1 MKILKVVLIILASV
15 IGITG
20 SIILGLYLTGGL
32 NEPVIVPE
40 NIYFAYETEDKTF
53 VEYEEDYYIDGATC
67 VALSSKTNN
76 TTQTNVTF
84 SFSAKNAITKYLKKL
99 EDNQLSST
107 DEAVYAKDAEGNIVV
122 FKVVRSN
129 YDYITDGNIILPKE
143 TNLNENFYVFTAL
156 NKEDNFNVG
165 GISTVFAQSENLE
178 LSKISKAFYVDVPV
192 NKIEISVL
200 NNTADKTEADKD
212 LLNLSTIYYASANF
226 FPARSAKL
234 YGTEELKKVVY
245 TLSSDERYV
254 SLINEDGSEAGDISF
269 VGRFKTEQATQEST
283 NAKIYAYVFKD
294 AKDYKTNAALN
305 ANELYAKMN
314 NSNTISKSIELSIK
328 DVAVDGFSIDP
339 NVANEGINL
348 AVNNLTTITVN
359 NSLHNPIKLKV
370 FGANSELVQN
380 EIQNV
385 YLSIISASGD
395 ATGEYFKVYNTESIL
410 IGGVRYYKIHFN
422 SNNPDNSYWEVSAL
436 SSELENVSIQLTYI
450 VDGQI
455 KTEEDSANLDQKYI
469 PISVAP
475 EIMPEVDWNEENA
488 LIPASELIGDDANKN
503 LLLLD
508 DNQKYIPVSYNLKN
522 LVKITN
528 IGDSPVYTQGKFF
541 VYAQKSLDLTKIIKN
556 CVEYTGTIEGINS
569 EDFNIYELTNSETL
583 QIFSLDSNSVVNFSL
598 IFAVIKHDAIGTPI
612 LDSNAHYQIVVVPE
626 TQTGKINNI
635 PFEISKVANLNNFSF
650 VAVEGAKTWGKIVQ
664 QKENNLR
671 FTITLEPSDVEIF
684 KTQVQLGNIYLK
696 AQIKNGEDYVDFNG
710 IYFSNNGK
718 IDLKNAL
725 SDGLAIFDNINNRLI
740 INLSTDQIEYSQ
752 TETAKDVRL
761 VLVYKQTQ
769 TITQKLETSPLSIY
783 SGKISSLTLN
793 SNPSF
798 NLGSIANIKVDK
810 TVGGETTYTYLN
822 PTGENQIISNLFD
835 QHNRLNINIQGYR
848 IDDTYSVESTDPTVI
863 KVQFDG
869 TGYLLNPVNAGSAT
883 VTIAP
888 NYPSNSNVITLNFT
902 VYSNYTQEGSIEE
915 EYNFQ
920 DDGTNSTLSFAN
932 ITNNEIEV
940 VPDGGAAIYV
950 NDFVYTC
957 TVLNEDI
964 TNYIDFTYQN
974 SYLTGFKIKKAFEMP
989 AMVVLYYSNETYSI
1003 FGAVSIKIAPFYALS
1018 GYIDSQTGA
1027 QKPEN
1032 SSAPAVFAETEV
1044 ELKNLKLVD
1053 FEGNENAGKTLV
1065 LNGFTNL
1072 DTNGWINQKLKLNN
1086 SDTEIGTIKL
1096 IEGKWYVVFDPV
1108 DEIKEYD
1115 LTFTFAGNANNEYSF
1130 KQTLKVCVNP
1140 NIKLKDSFEQSLT
1153 KEGDV
1158 YLLNTEETAF
1168 KENEIIAWPTIPNQ
1182 EAENT
1187 HYIEFERV
1195 YGSEEFANFMV
1206 EGEAKTSYTI
1216 SGITTLTK
1224 VNLTISYGGK
1234 EFKFAFWAE
1243 PAITYNSLSKV
1254 TYNGKEYISLY
1265 ANQELTNSDGIILTS
1280 ALINNNKVLDL
1291 ASLYQSA
1298 VKNEFGLIIT
1308 KVAIKKASAQIVR
1321 DCIIFPAEWSYINYN
1336 KFDLKSSGFITENDS
1351 TDIQIVSVTAEN
1363 EQINEDFDA
1372 YVSLNESILT
1382 IKNKNVKTVTISYK
1396 VNEEVKQIEIDFN
1409 NLDVYKLLSGVVK
1422 TEINSGETISDFAS
1436 ILDGKALG
1444 NGFNYEIFENNQ
1456 KITTDLIKVKVEN
1469 AQAVIE
1475 TKYAGQDH
1483 TYKIRFKIF
1492 APTEYVFDYYVQ
1504 VNGTQ
1509 KININYPTGTDAT
1522 QHNIYYFEFTNNQY
1536 VLDLTKN
1543 KWNLQGKNYVELENG
1558 NSDEQLKFEITS
1570 ITSNGSAAPSAASLN
1585 GGILTINNTQ
1595 QLNIVINVSTD
1606 SESSEDYIISVQPNR
1621 DIYSDISFELKNNDQ
1636 DWPNDPSVPFIFT
1649 EDYDWTQGTNKT
1661 INLSGIKLYEIT
1673 ASSQAESEEELHW
1686 AVISKDGHTLQT
1698 SENGKIYVLG
1708 NTLVAQ
1714 PSPNR
1719 ETGILVAYSKSG
1731 IIRTFEISLKSVY
1744 SVSFSESSIQAGQ
1757 NVDFANDIT
1766 VYKEETPIT
1775 PATIEWSLDGTN
1787 FKTGTYALAPT
1798 NENSQLTVYY
1808 KIYGGSAAGTS
1819 ADNPILTTKVF
1830 DITPN
1835 ITITNKTQ
1843 EVTANNNELGYS
1855 LTQLI
1860 NQIALP
1866 GGGAQAS
1873 ATYAYSYTILNGAN
1887 GLTQEEIDV
1896 LGVLSELISQSGS
1909 TITISPKAVVA
1920 ERTVL
1925 VNVTLT
1931 ATSNA
1936 SSKAFEDVKFN
1947 ATLTLKI
1954 KPDCSV
1960 SVSYPTF
1967 GTNQTYNKYYIYWG
1981 DISTGEIDLSSIVTA
1996 TNGKAKTFELVQESS
2011 LVQITNAGVLSKKE
2025 NATAPSSNQT
2035 IVISV
2040 KVDGLERAK
2049 LYVELTK
2056 DPVCTATFDE
2066 NGSSTLIKQ
2075 FAKDQA
2081 GSNNLVVLTKGT
2093 TAENKHFEITIVAT
2107 PKTTGE
2113 IKSVTLY
2120 GQASTSTLST
2130 NNSNKLTLYKTYSP
2144 DEETKYANALTDTK
2158 ISTVFDNVIDLD
2170 NLYNYTYSIADYSTY
2185 SEIIEDATIS
2195 ELIGISFFY
2204 NGNKMS
2210 MSAAANQF
2218 KISDNGSLYDLLST
2232 TFKSRANAGT
2242 NVQTVTVVNKDAPNN
2257 TVATL
2262 TYRYVLDYSL
2272 TNYDVVKSDGTI
2284 TDSKTGNVYDKNTNE
2299 DIVEFAGYGNNVSGI
2314 KVLKT
2319 VELTAGQNYKLI
2331 GDILTSA
2338 EIAIKDYAGLD
2349 FESGHTLEDIEKIC
2363 LAYGLYTNNAGY
2375 TDNISGLIS
2384 IEAAGKDANI
2394 SPKGAENAGN
2404 IVHLIVRFGD
2414 DSLAE
2419 TNTYTDKDTYII
2431 RIKINPSISIT
2442 AAGGGYLT
2450 VKYTEDYISETGSY
2464 GLTLIDTNAAV
2475 ELYNNE
2481 KVTNIPLSNIASFSG
2496 INASDLVVSV
2506 GEGANYVVG
2515 SGTNRLGYWTDGNTI
2530 YGIQLRKTIFGGNII
2545 KLTISDKYGY
2555 KVSSTI
2561 TYLNAAKTSP
2571 EVVKAP
2577 SSIFEGESFK
2587 LAFQTDENVY
2597 KLYAYNGIAFAE
2609 EQNNAEGG
2617 SRTTYTSE
2625 ELQNKENVIVIS
2637 NFNNLTSYLTTNK
2650 LLKSSNLFVSA
2661 KGGVGIS
2668 NLSAQY
2674 NDGSVFNGAT
2684 TLNPNFK
2691 LTLKVSNPALGSNAE
2706 EVLVLDFNTQLNQK
2720 YTIRAKNPYNT
2731 YDALY
2736 FGLGNT
2742 YSFANVFEVY
2752 DNKAQAVSTEV
2763 TLNGVNGKIAE
2774 GDLVES
2780 TVTATSFTVS
2790 GSLPSGKTFASKLF
2804 KVADQTFKFSLTIGA
2819 KSVTHEITKAVY
2831 LTPKYYDIKYPS
2843 TYLSTYG
2850 QVLMGQENMTN
2861 KTYSKEDWAA
2871 GIKLVDYY
2879 GNEITTLIDG
2889 SVGFDKASGE
2899 GNWYEELPPY
2909 STLKDLSANSPI
2921 TINVISNNTIIGQVL
2936 VTLAR
2941 YYGLTGG
2948 QQNVSF
2954 TAGNTLAFNEW
2965 AAGIKAWIVGGTTS
2979 ATIPSGISLFTFE
2992 SENSGYEVIYSES
3005 EDEYKLHKNVGN
3017 FAAGDTIAVKV
3028 KYLGLYIG
3036 TINITIN
3043 ITINSSNVS
3052 TSIS

>member
-107 DEAVYAKDAEGNIVV
+107 DEAVYAKDAEGNTVV

-143 TNLNENFYVFTAL
+143 TNLNKNFYVFTAL

-294 AKDYKTNAALN
+294 AKDYKANAALN

-314 NSNTISKSIELSIK
+314 DSNTISKSIELSIK

-569 EDFNIYELTNSETL
+569 EDFNIYELTNNETL
-583 QIFSLDSNSVVNFSL
+583 EIFSLDENSVVNFSL

-650 VAVEGAKTWGKIVQ
+650 VAVEGAKTWGKTVQ

-710 IYFSNNGK
+710 IYYSNNGK
-718 IDLKNAL
+718 VDLKNAL

-848 IDDTYSVESTDPTVI
+848 IDDTYSVESTDSTVI

-888 NYPSNSNVITLNFT
+888 NYPANSNVITLNFT
-902 VYSNYTQEGSIEE
+902 VYSNYTLQGSIAE

-932 ITNNEIEV
+932 VTNNEIEV

-1065 LNGFTNL
+1065 LNGLTNL

-1182 EAENT
+1182 EEENT

-1195 YGSEEFANFMV
+1195 YGLEEFANFMV
-1206 EGEAKTSYTI
+1206 EGEAKISYTI

-1224 VNLTISYGGK
+1224 VNLTISYGEK

-1308 KVAIKKASAQIVR
+1308 KVTIKKASAQIVR
-1321 DCIIFPAEWSYINYN
+1321 DCIIFPAEWEYITY
-1336 KFDLKSSGFITENDS
+1336 SGSTE
-1351 TDIQIVSVTAEN
+1351 T
-1363 EQINEDFDA
+1363 
-1372 YVSLNESILT
+1372 
-1382 IKNKNVKTVTISYK
+1382 
-1396 VNEEVKQIEIDFN
+1396 
-1409 NLDVYKLLSGVVK
+1409 DVYKILSGSIV
-1422 TEINSGETISDFAS
+1422 ETIDSGATINGFAS

-1469 AQAVIE
+1469 AQAVLE
-1475 TKYAGQDH
+1475 TKYAGKTH
-1483 TYKIRFKIF
+1483 KYKIRFKIF

-1543 KWNLQGKNYVELENG
+1543 EWNLQGKNYVELENG
-1558 NSDEQLKFEITS
+1558 NSDEQLKFGITS

-1649 EDYDWTQGTNKT
+1649 EDYAWTQGTNKT

-1686 AVISKDGHTLQT
+1686 VVISKDGHTLQT
-1698 SENGKIYVLG
+1698 SSNKIYYE
-1708 NTLVAQ
+1708 NSKLVAQ
-1714 PSPNR
+1714 PSPNT

-1731 IIRTFEISLKSVY
+1731 IVRTFEISLKSVY

-1819 ADNPILTTKVF
+1819 EDNPILTTKVF

-1843 EVTANNNELGYS
+1843 EVTANNNSGYS

-1866 GGGAQAS
+1866 GGAQAS

-1887 GLTQEEIDV
+1887 GLTQEEITV
-1896 LGVLSELISQSGS
+1896 LGGLSKLISQSGS
-1909 TITISPKAVVA
+1909 TITISPKAVAA

-1931 ATSNA
+1931 ATSK
-1936 SSKAFEDVKFN
+1936 SSPKAFNDVVFN

-1967 GTNQTYNKYYIYWG
+1967 GTNSTFDRLYVWVGDAEDGILIPIESVVKNADLDDTKYIHIKSVKNTAIASDKIELYTN
-1981 DISTGEIDLSSIVTA
+1981 SNLIVTDGNTGLVTL
-1996 TNGKAKTFELVQESS
+1996 TNGKIIL
-2011 LVQITNAGVLSKKE
+2011 TNEGKGI
-2025 NATAPSSNQT
+2025 SSNQT

-2056 DPVCTATFDE
+2056 DPVFTATFDE
-2066 NGSSTLIKQ
+2066 NGSNELTKQ

-2144 DEETKYANALTDTK
+2144 DEGTKYADALTDTK
-2158 ISTVFDNVIDLD
+2158 ISTIFDNVIDLD
-2170 NLYNYTYSIADYSTY
+2170 DLYNYTYSIADYSTY

-2262 TYRYVLDYSL
+2262 TYTYVLDYSL
-2272 TNYDVVKSDGTI
+2272 TNYDVVNSDGTI

-2338 EIAIKDYAGLD
+2338 EIAIKDYEGLD

-2363 LAYGLYTNNAGY
+2363 LAYGRYTNNAGY

-2404 IVHLIVRFGD
+2404 IVHLIVRFGY
-2414 DSLAE
+2414 DSLAS
-2419 TNTYTDKDTYII
+2419 NPYTDKDTYII

-2561 TYLNAAKTSP
+2561 TYLNAAETSP

-2587 LAFQTDENVY
+2587 LAFQVGEDTYNVY
-2597 KLYAYNGIAFAE
+2597 KWSKESDQDNYQFNPIKENSSIKAYN
-2609 EQNNAEGG
+2609 
-2617 SRTTYTSE
+2617 SL
-2625 ELQNKENVIVIS
+2625 ELQNVENVIVLS

-2674 NDGSVFNGAT
+2674 NSSSVFNGAT

-2736 FGLGNT
+2736 FGLARN
-2742 YSFANVFEVY
+2742 YKVQEVFEVY
-2752 DNKAQAVSTEV
+2752 DNESGMVIATNELTTFSLGAFTAGSPLTLSSNEFTTSSSITSLTNVANKVESESRSV
-2763 TLNGVNGKIAE
+2763 TFNFNLQVNGMENA
-2774 GDLVES
+2774 
-2780 TVTATSFTVS
+2780 
-2790 GSLPSGKTFASKLF
+2790 
-2804 KVADQTFKFSLTIGA
+2804 
-2819 KSVTHEITKAVY
+2819 VTHSLNKAIY
-2831 LTPKYYDIKYPS
+2831 LTPTYFGLKYPT

-2861 KTYSKEDWAA
+2861 KTYSKENWAKE
-2871 GIKLVDYY
+2871 IKLVDYY
-2879 GNEITTLIDG
+2879 GIEMKTQGNDPEIITLING
-2889 SVGFDKASGE
+2889 SVSFAKASGE
-2899 GNWYEELPPY
+2899 GSLSNG
-2909 STLKDLSANSPI
+2909 TLSGLSANSPI

-2941 YYGLTGG
+2941 YYELTGD

-2965 AAGIKAWIVGGTTS
+2965 TAGIKALIVGGTTS

-3043 ITINSSNVS
+3043 NNTSLTTSKEVPSNS
-3052 TSIS
+3052 

>member
-32 NEPVIVPE
+32 NEPVISPE

-53 VEYEEDYYIDGATC
+53 ASFEEDYYIDGAAC
-67 VALSSKTNN
+67 IALSSETKN
-76 TTQTNVTF
+76 TTQTSVTF

-107 DEAVYAKDAEGNIVV
+107 DEAVYAKDAEGNSVI

-129 YDYITDGNIILPKE
+129 YDYITDGNIIFPKE
-143 TNLNENFYVFTAL
+143 AKLDENFYVFTAL
-156 NKEDNFNVG
+156 NKEDNFNAG

-178 LSKISKAFYVDVPV
+178 LSKISKSFYVDVPV
-192 NKIEISVL
+192 DKIEISVL

-212 LLNLSTIYYASANF
+212 LLNLNTIYYASANF

-234 YGTEELKKVVY
+234 YGTDELKKVVY

-254 SLINEDGSEAGDISF
+254 SLINEDGSAAGNISF
-269 VGRFKTEQATQEST
+269 GGRFKTEQATQEST
-283 NAKIYAYVFKD
+283 NAKIYAHVFKN
-294 AKDYKTNAALN
+294 ANDYKVNAALN

-328 DVAVDGFSIDP
+328 DVAVDGFSIDQ
-339 NVANEGINL
+339 NVANAGINL
-348 AVNNLTTITVN
+348 AVNKLTTITVN
-359 NSLHNPIKLKV
+359 NSANNPIGLKV
-370 FGANSELVQN
+370 FGANSELIQN

-385 YLSIISASGD
+385 YLSIIYSGGD

-410 IGGVRYYKIHFN
+410 IDGVRYYKIHFN
-422 SNNPDNSYWEVSAL
+422 SNNPDNSYWEISAL

-450 VDGQI
+450 IDGQI
-455 KTEEDSANLDQKYI
+455 KTEADSANLDQKYI

-475 EIMPEVDWNEENA
+475 EIMPEVDWNEENT
-488 LIPASELIGDDANKN
+488 LIPSSELIGNETNKN

-508 DNQKYIPVSYNLKN
+508 NNQIYIPISYNIKN
-522 LVKITN
+522 LVQITN
-528 IGDSPVYTQGKFF
+528 SGDSPVYAQGKFF
-541 VYAQKSLDLTKIIKN
+541 VYAQKSLDLTKVIKN

-569 EDFNIYELTNSETL
+569 EDFNIYELTNNETL
-583 QIFSLDSNSVVNFSL
+583 EIFSLDENSVVNFSL

-612 LDSNAHYQIVVVPE
+612 LDSNAHYQIVAVPE
-626 TQTGKINNI
+626 TQTGKINHI

-650 VAVEGAKTWGKIVQ
+650 VAVDGKKSWGKIVQ

-671 FTITLEPSDVEIF
+671 FTITLAPSDVEIF

-710 IYFSNNGK
+710 IYYSNNGK

-725 SDGLAIFDNINNRLI
+725 SDALTTFDNANSRLI
-740 INLSTDQIEYSQ
+740 INLSTDQIEYSAA
-752 TETAKDVRL
+752 ETAKDVRL

-769 TITQKLETSPLSIY
+769 TITQELETSPLSIY

-798 NLGSIANIKVDK
+798 NLGSIANIKVNK
-810 TVGGETTYTYLN
+810 SAGGETTYTYLN
-822 PTGENQIISNLFD
+822 PTGENQTISNLFIN
-835 QHNRLNINIQGYR
+835 NRLNILVQGYG
-848 IDDTYSVESTDPTVI
+848 IDDTYSVESTDSAVI

-902 VYSNYTQEGSIEE
+902 VYSNYTLQGSIEE

-920 DDGTNSTLSFAN
+920 DNGTNLTLNFADVTGNQISVMPTGGST
-932 ITNNEIEV
+932 T
-940 VPDGGAAIYV
+940 YV
-950 NDFVYTC
+950 NNFTYTC

-964 TNYIDFTYQN
+964 KNYIEFTYADTAKTI
-974 SYLTGFKIKKAFEMP
+974 LTGIKVTKHLEMP

-1003 FGAVSIKIAPFYALS
+1003 FGAVSIKIEPFYALS

-1027 QKPEN
+1027 ERLEN

-1044 ELKNLKLVD
+1044 ELKNLKVLANGV
-1053 FEGNENAGKTLV
+1053 ETLAKIPV
-1065 LNGFTNL
+1065 LNG
-1072 DTNGWINQKLKLNN
+1072 IKLNKEEWKESEGWEERKKAEDFLN
-1086 SDTEIGTIKL
+1086 DIYGNVIGKIILVEDESDTEKS
-1096 IEGKWYVVFDPV
+1096 KWYIVFNPV

-1115 LTFTFAGNANNEYSF
+1115 LIFTFDGNNPNDEYAF

-1140 NIKLKDSFEQSLT
+1140 NIKLKDSFEQSLL

-1168 KENEIIAWPTIPNQ
+1168 KVGKNISWPTIPNQ
-1182 EAENT
+1182 EVENT
-1187 HYIEFERV
+1187 YYIEFVRIF
-1195 YGSEEFANFMV
+1195 GSEDFANFMV
-1206 EGEAKTSYTI
+1206 GGEAKTSYEI

-1243 PAITYNSLSKV
+1243 PAITYDSLSKV

-1265 ANQELTNSDGIILTS
+1265 ANQELTNLYGGITLTS
-1280 ALINNNKVLDL
+1280 ALIENNKVLDL
-1291 ASLYQSA
+1291 ANLYQRA
-1298 VKNEFGLIIT
+1298 TKNEFGLIVT
-1308 KVAIKKASAQIVR
+1308 KVAIKKSGSQIVR
-1321 DCIIFPAEWSYINYN
+1321 DCIIFPAEWSYITY
-1336 KFDLKSSGFITENDS
+1336 SG
-1351 TDIQIVSVTAEN
+1351 
-1363 EQINEDFDA
+1363 
-1372 YVSLNESILT
+1372 
-1382 IKNKNVKTVTISYK
+1382 
-1396 VNEEVKQIEIDFN
+1396 EET
-1409 NLDVYKLLSGVVK
+1409 DVYKLLSGVVK
-1422 TEINSGETISDFAS
+1422 AEIDSGETISDFAS
-1436 ILDGKALG
+1436 ILDGKAFG
-1444 NGFNYEIFENNQ
+1444 NGFNYEIYENNQ
-1456 KITTDLIKVKVEN
+1456 KISTNLIKVEVESSK
-1469 AQAVIE
+1469 AVIK

-1483 TYKIRFKIF
+1483 TYKIRFTIF
-1492 APTEYVFDYYVQ
+1492 APTTYVFDYYVN
-1504 VNGTQ
+1504 VKGTQ
-1509 KININYPTGTDAT
+1509 KININYPTGKVAT
-1522 QHNIYYFEFTNNQY
+1522 QHNIYYSEFANNQY
-1536 VLDLTKN
+1536 VLDLTK
-1543 KWNLQGKNYVELENG
+1543 KEWNLQGKQYVELTNP

-1585 GGILTINNTQ
+1585 GGILTINNKQ
-1595 QLNIVINVSTD
+1595 SLNIVINVSTD

-1621 DIYSDISFELKNNDQ
+1621 DIYSDVSFELKKDDQ
-1636 DWPNDPSVPFIFT
+1636 DWPNDPSAPFIFT
-1649 EDYDWTQGTNKT
+1649 ENYTAWEIDGNNK
-1661 INLSGIKLYEIT
+1661 IIDLSDIKLYEIT
-1673 ASSQAESEEELHW
+1673 ASSQAESEEDLRW
-1686 AVISKDGHTLQT
+1686 AVISKDGHILQT
-1698 SENGKIYVLG
+1698 SSNKIYYDAT
-1708 NTLVAQ
+1708 NKKLVAQ
-1714 PSPNR
+1714 PSPNT

-1731 IIRTFEISLKSVY
+1731 IVRTFEISLKSVY
-1744 SVSFSESSIQAGQ
+1744 SVSFAPSALQAGQ
-1757 NVDFANDIT
+1757 NVNFASYVT
-1766 VYKEETPIT
+1766 VKEGTNPIT
-1775 PATIEWSLDGTN
+1775 EATIEWSLDGTN

-1798 NENSQLTVYY
+1798 SESSQLTVYY

-1819 ADNPILTTKVF
+1819 EDNPILTTKVF

-1843 EVTANNNELGYS
+1843 EVTANNNESGYS

-1866 GGGAQAS
+1866 GGAQAS

-1887 GLTQEEIDV
+1887 GLTQEEIVV
-1896 LGVLSELISQSGS
+1896 LNGLSSLISQSGS
-1909 TITISPKAVVA
+1909 TITISPNAVAA
-1920 ERTVL
+1920 ERTVF

-1931 ATSNA
+1931 AKSTQE
-1936 SSKAFEDVKFN
+1936 AFEDVKFN

-1981 DISTGEIDLSSIVTA
+1981 DIPADGIDLSSIVTA
-1996 TNGKAKTFELVQESS
+1996 EKTKTFKLIQESS
-2011 LVQITNAGVLSKKE
+2011 LVQITEAGVLSKK
-2025 NATAPSSNQT
+2025 NVTAPSSNQT

-2056 DPVCTATFDE
+2056 DPVFTATFDE
-2066 NGSSTLIKQ
+2066 NGSHTLIKQ

-2081 GSNNLVVLTKGT
+2081 GNTIFGG
-2093 TAENKHFEITIVAT
+2093 EN
-2107 PKTTGE
+2107 P
-2113 IKSVTLY
+2113 
-2120 GQASTSTLST
+2120 
-2130 NNSNKLTLYKTYSP
+2130 
-2144 DEETKYANALTDTK
+2144 
-2158 ISTVFDNVIDLD
+2158 
-2170 NLYNYTYSIADYSTY
+2170 
-2185 SEIIEDATIS
+2185 IIP
-2195 ELIGISFFY
+2195 ISFFY

-2210 MSAAANQF
+2210 MSAANGQF
-2218 KISDNGSLYDLLST
+2218 RISSSGDLLT
-2232 TFKSRANAGT
+2232 TEFVGRNANDNEVFIKNKAG
-2242 NVQTVTVVNKDAPNN
+2242 N

-2262 TYRYVLDYSL
+2262 TYSYVLDYSL
-2272 TNYDVVKSDGTI
+2272 TNYDVVNTDSNKVGAI
-2284 TDSKTGNVYDKNTNE
+2284 TDSKTGNVYEKNDQNK
-2299 DIVEFAGYGNNVSGI
+2299 IVEFESYGASVEGI

-2363 LAYGLYTNNAGY
+2363 LAYGRYTNNAGY
-2375 TDNISGLIS
+2375 TNNISGLIS

-2404 IVHLIVRFGD
+2404 IVHLIVRFGYD
-2414 DSLAE
+2414 ELK
-2419 TNTYTDKDTYII
+2419 TNNNVADYTDKDTYII

-2450 VKYTEDYISETGSY
+2450 AKYTEDYISGTGSY

-2515 SGTNRLGYWTDGNTI
+2515 SGTNRLGTWKNGDNTI
-2530 YGIQLRKTIFGGNII
+2530 YGIQLRKTIFGGNKIV
-2545 KLTISDKYGY
+2545 LTISDKYGY

-2561 TYLNAAKTSP
+2561 TYLNAAETSP

-2587 LAFQTDENVY
+2587 LAFQTDENIY
-2597 KLYAYNGIAFAE
+2597 RLYNFNGSVFAE

-2625 ELQNKENVIVIS
+2625 ELQNKENVIVLS

-2674 NDGSVFNGAT
+2674 NDGSVFGSST

-2691 LTLKVSNPALGSNAE
+2691 LTLKVSNPALGSGAE

-2720 YTIRAKNPYNT
+2720 YTIRAKQPYSN

-2742 YSFANVFEVY
+2742 YSFADVFEVY
-2752 DNKAQAVSTEV
+2752 DNKVQAVSTDV
-2763 TLNGVNGKIAE
+2763 TLNGTGAGMFAVENAE
-2774 GDLVES
+2774 
-2780 TVTATSFTVS
+2780 FTVS
-2790 GSLPSGKTFASKLF
+2790 DSLPENATFASKLC
-2804 KVADQTFKFSLTIGA
+2804 KVTDQTFTFSLTIGGRQ
-2819 KSVTHEITKAVY
+2819 SVTHEITKAVY
-2831 LTPKYYDIKYPS
+2831 LTPTYYNIKYPS
-2843 TYLSTYG
+2843 TYLSSYG
-2850 QVLMGQENMTN
+2850 QVLTGEATISPYN
-2861 KTYSKEDWAA
+2861 KDAWTKD
-2871 GIKLVDYY
+2871 IKLVDYY
-2879 GNEITTLIDG
+2879 GQDITLLNRATG
-2889 SVGFDKASGE
+2889 VSFAKASGY
-2899 GNWYEELPPY
+2899 G
-2909 STLKDLSANSPI
+2909 TLDDSGTNPTWKLSNLSANSPV
-2921 TINVISNNTIIGQVL
+2921 TINVKSNTEVIGQVL

-2941 YYGLTGG
+2941 YYALTVVDNYTINATGL
-2948 QQNVSF
+2948 S
-2954 TAGNTLAFNEW
+2954 TLPFDVW
-2965 AAGIKAWIVGGTTS
+2965 AAGVKALEVGMTTQE
-2979 ATIPSGISLFTFE
+2979 TPNIPSGISLFTFE
-2992 SENSGYEVIYSES
+2992 SSTTGYEIIYS
-3005 EDEYKLHKNVGN
+3005 DGEYKLHKNVGDFEDN
-3017 FAAGDTIAVKV
+3017 NTIEVAV
-3028 KYLGLYIG
+3028 KYLGQDIG

-3043 ITINSSNVS
+3043 NNTSPTGSQEAPSNS
-3052 TSIS
+3052 

>member
-1 MKILKVVLIILASV
+1 MKILKVVLIIFASV

-32 NEPVIVPE
+32 NEPVISPE

-53 VEYEEDYYIDGATC
+53 ASFEEDYYIDGATC
-67 VALSSKTNN
+67 IALSSETKN
-76 TTQTNVTF
+76 TTQTSVTF

-107 DEAVYAKDAEGNIVV
+107 DEAVYAKDAEGNSVI

-129 YDYITDGNIILPKE
+129 YDYITDGNIIFPKE
-143 TNLNENFYVFTAL
+143 AKLDENFYVFTAL

-178 LSKISKAFYVDVPV
+178 LSKISKSFYVDVPV
-192 NKIEISVL
+192 DKIEISVL

-212 LLNLSTIYYASANF
+212 LLNLNTIYYASANF

-234 YGTEELKKVVY
+234 YGTDELKKVVY

-254 SLINEDGSEAGDISF
+254 SLINEDGSAAGNISF
-269 VGRFKTEQATQEST
+269 GGRFKTEQATQEST
-283 NAKIYAYVFKD
+283 NAKIYAHVFKN
-294 AKDYKTNAALN
+294 ANDYKVNAALN

-328 DVAVDGFSIDP
+328 DVAVDGFSIDQ
-339 NVANEGINL
+339 NVANAGINL
-348 AVNNLTTITVN
+348 AVNKLTTITVN
-359 NSLHNPIKLKV
+359 NSANNPIGLKV
-370 FGANSELVQN
+370 FGANSELIQN

-385 YLSIISASGD
+385 YLSIIYSGGD

-410 IGGVRYYKIHFN
+410 IDGVRYYKIHFN
-422 SNNPDNSYWEVSAL
+422 SNNPDNSYWEISAL

-450 VDGQI
+450 IDGQI
-455 KTEEDSANLDQKYI
+455 KTEADSANLDQKYI

-475 EIMPEVDWNEENA
+475 EIMPEVDWNEENT
-488 LIPASELIGDDANKN
+488 LIPSSELIGNETNKN

-508 DNQKYIPVSYNLKN
+508 NNQKYIPISYNIKN
-522 LVKITN
+522 LVQITN
-528 IGDSPVYTQGKFF
+528 SGDSPVYAQGKFF
-541 VYAQKSLDLTKIIKN
+541 VYAQKSLDLTKVIKN

-569 EDFNIYELTNSETL
+569 EDFNIYELTNNETL
-583 QIFSLDSNSVVNFSL
+583 EIFSLDENSVVNFSL

-612 LDSNAHYQIVVVPE
+612 LDSNAHYQIVAVPE
-626 TQTGKINNI
+626 TQTGKINHI

-650 VAVEGAKTWGKIVQ
+650 VAVDGKKSWGKIVQ

-671 FTITLEPSDVEIF
+671 FTITLAPSDVEIF

-710 IYFSNNGK
+710 IYYSNNGK

-725 SDGLAIFDNINNRLI
+725 SDALTTFDNANSRLI
-740 INLSTDQIEYSQ
+740 INLSTDQIEYSAA
-752 TETAKDVRL
+752 ETAKDVRL

-769 TITQKLETSPLSIY
+769 TITQELETSSLSIY

-793 SNPSF
+793 SSPSF

-822 PTGENQIISNLFD
+822 PTGLDQTISNLFIN
-835 QHNRLNINIQGYR
+835 NRLNILVQGYG
-848 IDDTYSVESTDPTVI
+848 IDDTYSVESTDSAVI

-902 VYSNYTQEGSIEE
+902 VYSNYTLQGSIEE

-920 DDGTNSTLSFAN
+920 DNGTNLTLNFADVTGN
-932 ITNNEIEV
+932 QISVIPTGGSATHVNN
-940 VPDGGAAIYV
+940 
-950 NDFVYTC
+950 FTYTC

-964 TNYIDFTYQN
+964 KNYIEFTYADTAKTI
-974 SYLTGFKIKKAFEMP
+974 LTGIKVTKHLEMP

-1003 FGAVSIKIAPFYALS
+1003 FGAVSIKIEPFYALS

-1027 QKPEN
+1027 ERLEN

-1044 ELKNLKLVD
+1044 ELKNLKVLANGTATTD
-1053 FEGNENAGKTLV
+1053 KTLE
-1065 LNGFTNL
+1065 LNGITL
-1072 DTNGWINQKLKLNN
+1072 STSGWVNQSLKLNN
-1086 SDTEIGTIKL
+1086 SDTVIGTIKL
-1096 IEGKWYVVFDPV
+1096 IEGKWYIVFNPV

-1115 LTFTFAGNANNEYSF
+1115 LIFTFDGNNPNDEYAF

-1140 NIKLKDSFEQSLT
+1140 NIKLKDSFEQSLI

-1158 YLLNTEETAF
+1158 YLLSTEETAF

-1182 EAENT
+1182 T
-1187 HYIEFERV
+1187 SSTYYIEFVRIF
-1195 YGSEEFANFMV
+1195 GSEDFANFMV
-1206 EGEAKTSYTI
+1206 GGEAKTSYEI

-1243 PAITYNSLSKV
+1243 PAIIYDSLSTV

-1265 ANQELTNSDGIILTS
+1265 ADQNLTNSDGITLTS
-1280 ALINNNKVLDL
+1280 ALIENNKVLDL
-1291 ASLYQSA
+1291 ASLYQRA
-1298 VKNEFGLIIT
+1298 TKNEFGLIVT
-1308 KVAIKKASAQIVR
+1308 KVAIKKSGSQIVR
-1321 DCIIFPAEWSYINYN
+1321 DCIIFPAEWNYITY
-1336 KFDLKSSGFITENDS
+1336 SGGET
-1351 TDIQIVSVTAEN
+1351 
-1363 EQINEDFDA
+1363 
-1372 YVSLNESILT
+1372 
-1382 IKNKNVKTVTISYK
+1382 
-1396 VNEEVKQIEIDFN
+1396 
-1409 NLDVYKLLSGVVK
+1409 DVYKLLSGVVK
-1422 TEINSGETISDFAS
+1422 AEIDSGEQISDFAS

-1456 KITTDLIKVKVEN
+1456 KISTNLIKVEVESSK
-1469 AQAVIE
+1469 AVIK

-1483 TYKIRFKIF
+1483 TYKIRFTIF
-1492 APTEYVFDYYVQ
+1492 APTTYVFDYYVNVQ
-1504 VNGTQ
+1504 GTQ
-1509 KININYPTGTDAT
+1509 KININYPTGEGAT
-1522 QHNIYYFEFTNNQY
+1522 QHNIYYSEFANNQY
-1536 VLDLTKN
+1536 VLDLTK
-1543 KWNLQGKNYVELENG
+1543 KEWNLQGKKYVELTNP

-1570 ITSNGSAAPSAASLN
+1570 ITSNGNAVPNAASLN
-1585 GGILTINNTQ
+1585 GGILTINNKQ
-1595 QLNIVINVSTD
+1595 SLNIVINVSTD

-1621 DIYSDISFELKNNDQ
+1621 DAYSDVSFELKKDDQ
-1636 DWPNDPSVPFIFT
+1636 DWPNDPSAPFIFT
-1649 EDYDWTQGTNKT
+1649 ENYTYWVAETNNKT
-1661 INLSGIKLYEIT
+1661 INLSDIKLYEIT
-1673 ASSQAESEEELHW
+1673 ASSQAESEEDLHW
-1686 AVISKDGHTLQT
+1686 AVISKDGHILQT
-1698 SENGKIYVLG
+1698 SSNKIYYDAT
-1708 NTLVAQ
+1708 NKKLVAQ
-1714 PSPNR
+1714 PSPNT

-1731 IIRTFEISLKSVY
+1731 IVRTFEISLKSVY
-1744 SVSFSESSIQAGQ
+1744 SVSFNQSALQAGQ
-1757 NVDFANDIT
+1757 NVDFANCLT
-1766 VYKEETPIT
+1766 VKEGTNPIT
-1775 PATIEWSLDGTN
+1775 DATIEWSLDGTT

-1798 NENSQLTVYY
+1798 SESSQLTVYY

-1819 ADNPILTTKVF
+1819 EDNPILTTKVF
-1830 DITPN
+1830 EITPN

-1843 EVTANNNELGYS
+1843 EVIANNNESGYF

-1866 GGGAQAS
+1866 GGAQAS
-1873 ATYAYSYTILNGAN
+1873 ATYTYSYTILNGAN
-1887 GLTQEEIDV
+1887 GLTQEEIVV
-1896 LGVLSELISQSGS
+1896 LNGLSSLISQSGS
-1909 TITISPKAVVA
+1909 TITISPKAVAA
-1920 ERTVL
+1920 ERTVF

-1931 ATSNA
+1931 AKSTQE
-1936 SSKAFEDVKFN
+1936 AFEDVKFN

-1981 DISTGEIDLSSIVTA
+1981 DIPAAGIDLSSIVTA
-1996 TNGKAKTFELVQESS
+1996 TNSKTINCGIVTNDYLEISNNKILVKKA
-2011 LVQITNAGVLSKKE
+2011 

-2040 KVDGLERAK
+2040 KVDGLERTK

-2056 DPVCTATFDE
+2056 DPVFTATFDE
-2066 NGSSTLIKQ
+2066 NRSSTLIKQ

-2081 GSNNLVVLTKGT
+2081 GNFVFANNLVVLTKGT
-2093 TAENKHFEITIVAT
+2093 TAENKHFEITIVAI

-2113 IKSVTLY
+2113 TKSVTLY

-2144 DEETKYANALTDTK
+2144 DEGTKYKDALTDTK
-2158 ISTVFDNVIDLD
+2158 ISTIFDNVIDLD
-2170 NLYNYTYSIADYSTY
+2170 DLYNYTYSIADYSTY

-2195 ELIGISFFY
+2195 KLIGISFFY

-2210 MSAAANQF
+2210 MSAANEQF
-2218 KISDNGSLYDLLST
+2218 RISSSDDLLT
-2232 TFKSRANAGT
+2232 TEFVGRNAD
-2242 NVQTVTVVNKDAPNN
+2242 NNEVVIKNKAGN

-2262 TYRYVLDYSL
+2262 TYSYVLDYSL
-2272 TNYDVVKSDGTI
+2272 TNYDRVTAGETTGAQNSSYA
-2284 TDSKTGNVYDKNTNE
+2284 TD
-2299 DIVEFAGYGNNVSGI
+2299 EFNNYNLGNNEEI

-2363 LAYGLYTNNAGY
+2363 LAYGRYTNNAGY
-2375 TDNISGLIS
+2375 TNNISGLIS

-2414 DSLAE
+2414 DSLASS
-2419 TNTYTDKDTYII
+2419 NPYTDKDTYII

-2442 AAGGGYLT
+2442 ATGGGYLT
-2450 VKYTEDYISETGSY
+2450 AKYTEDASA
-2464 GLTLIDTNAAV
+2464 GLTLLDTNASAA
-2475 ELYNNE
+2475 LYGSDQ
-2481 KVTNIPLSNIASFSG
+2481 VTNIPLSNIASFSG

-2515 SGTNRLGYWTDGNTI
+2515 SGTNRLGTWKNGSNTI
-2530 YGIQLRKTIFGGNII
+2530 YGIQLRKTIFGGNKIV
-2545 KLTISDKYGY
+2545 LTISDKYGY

-2561 TYLNAAKTSP
+2561 TYLNADAVSP
-2571 EVVKAP
+2571 EIVGSP

-2597 KLYAYNGIAFAE
+2597 KLYTYNGIAFAE

-2625 ELQNKENVIVIS
+2625 ELQNKENVIVLS

-2674 NDGSVFNGAT
+2674 NNGSVFGSST

-2720 YTIRAKNPYNT
+2720 YTIRAKQPYSK

-2736 FGLGNT
+2736 FGLGNI
-2742 YSFANVFEVY
+2742 YNFSNVFEVW
-2752 DNKAQAVSTEV
+2752 DNEIQNEATNLSISNGSIKA
-2763 TLNGVNGKIAE
+2763 
-2774 GDLVES
+2774 GDLVEDAVNTTS
-2780 TVTATSFTVS
+2780 SFTVKD
-2790 GSLPSGKTFASKLF
+2790 SLPSGKTFASKLC
-2804 KVADQTFKFSLTIGA
+2804 KVTDQTFTFSLTIGGQ
-2819 KSVTHEITKAVY
+2819 SVTHEITKAVY
-2831 LTPKYYDIKYPS
+2831 LTPTYYNIKYPS
-2843 TYLSTYG
+2843 TYLNSYG
-2850 QVLMGQENMTN
+2850 QVVTGQGDMTN
-2861 KTYSKEDWAA
+2861 KTYSKADWAE
-2871 GIKLVDYY
+2871 GIQLVDYY
-2879 GNEITTLIDG
+2879 GNELTTLIAG
-2889 SVGFDKASGE
+2889 SVSFAKASGE
-2899 GNWYEELPPY
+2899 G
-2909 STLKDLSANSPI
+2909 TLDNGTLSGLSANSPV

-2941 YYGLTGG
+2941 YYALTGD
-2948 QQNVSF
+2948 QSNVSF
-2954 TAGNTLAFNEW
+2954 TAGNTLAFNRW
-2965 AAGIKAWIVGGTTS
+2965 AAGIKALEVGT
-2979 ATIPSGISLFTFE
+2979 ATQETANIPSGISLFTFE
-2992 SENSGYEVIYSES
+2992 SSTTGYEIIYS
-3005 EDEYKLHKNVGN
+3005 DGEYKLHKNVGN
-3017 FAAGDTIAVKV
+3017 FEDNNTIEVAV
-3028 KYLGLYIG
+3028 KYLGQDIG

-3043 ITINSSNVS
+3043 ITITSSNVS